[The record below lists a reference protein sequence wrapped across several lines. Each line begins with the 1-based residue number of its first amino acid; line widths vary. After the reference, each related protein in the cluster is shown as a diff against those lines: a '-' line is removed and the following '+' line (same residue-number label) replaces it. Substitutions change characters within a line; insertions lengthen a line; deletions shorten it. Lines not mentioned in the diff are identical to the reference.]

1 MTTERPNPP
10 TSNRPE
16 LADRE
21 RVRAQLE
28 AQRKFRADVFGY
40 VVVNVFLVGVW
51 LFTGAG
57 YFWPGWVLAGWG
69 TLLLLDGWNA
79 YLRAPITD
87 QDIDD
92 RLHRSRR

>member
-1 MTTERPNPP
+1 MTTGISP
-10 TSNRPE
+10 TSAGHGSE
-16 LADRE
+16 QSDRE

-28 AQRKFRADVFGY
+28 RQRKFRADVFGY
-40 VVVNVFLVGVW
+40 IVVNLFLVGTW
-51 LFTGAG
+51 LVTGAG

-87 QDIDD
+87 QDIDEQ
-92 RLHRSRR
+92 LHKSRS